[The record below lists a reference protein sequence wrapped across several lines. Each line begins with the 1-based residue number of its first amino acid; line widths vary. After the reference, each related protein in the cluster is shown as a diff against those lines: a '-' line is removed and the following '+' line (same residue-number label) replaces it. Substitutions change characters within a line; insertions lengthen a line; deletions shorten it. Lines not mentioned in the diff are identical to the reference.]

1 MSVRLLA
8 GLLIVLL
15 VGCASKS
22 TTTDNNDEPGKRS
35 TLSALQSS
43 VDLKVA
49 WRTQLGEGPGRQY
62 SRIELAVVDDTVYTV
77 SVDGGVYALSLSN
90 GRTQWRQ
97 RMSVPITGGITY
109 DNGVLYVTTR
119 DGRLH
124 ALSAEDGASQ
134 WSARLTSEAIAPV
147 GVDSRRVFVQTVD
160 GRITAFERSDGRQ
173 AWTYEHAMPILTLRG
188 TSAPLVLDQFVIAG
202 FSTGRVMALD
212 KALGIPRWDARLATA
227 DGRSELERLIDVDG
241 TPRWHNGMIYA
252 ASYNGDVAAIGLN
265 GDIRWQEEGSSYGS
279 PEIAMGS
286 LYLTLDDS
294 RIRAYDLLN
303 GASQWQQ
310 TALKGRELTQV
321 TAINTY
327 LAVADHEGYVHL
339 LRQFDGDLVGRL
351 LIPRR
356 PIHVSF
362 PNQTEATNWR
372 ALRDRDFGVRS
383 RLVATDRGLLVYTN
397 SGELLLLSLH
407 PRG

>member
-15 VGCASKS
+15 AGCASKS
-22 TTTDNNDEPGKRS
+22 ATTDNNEESASRS
-35 TLSALQSS
+35 SLAPLQSS
-43 VDLKVA
+43 VDLKVM
-49 WRTQLGEGPGRQY
+49 WRTQLGEGPGSNY
-62 SRIELAVVDDTVYTV
+62 SRIELAVVDNIVYSV
-77 SVDGGVYALSLSN
+77 SVDGSVFAVSLDN
-90 GRTQWRQ
+90 GRTLWRQ
-97 RMSVPITGGITY
+97 RLATPITGGITH
-109 DNGVLYVTTR
+109 DRGDLFVSTM

-124 ALSAEDGASQ
+124 ALAATDGSLH
-134 WSARLTSEAIAPV
+134 WSTRLTSEAIAPV
-147 GVDSRRVFVQTVD
+147 GVDARRVFVQTVD

-173 AWTYEHAMPILTLRG
+173 AWTYENAMPILTVRG
-188 TSAPLVLDQFVIAG
+188 TAAPLVLDQFVIAG
-202 FSTGRVMALD
+202 FATGRVLALD
-212 KALGIPRWDARLATA
+212 KVLGIPRWDARLATA

-265 GDIRWQEEGSSYGS
+265 GEIRWQEEGSSYGS

-310 TALKGRELTQV
+310 TALKGRELSQV

-327 LAVADHEGYVHL
+327 LAVADNEGYVHL
-339 LRQFDGDLVGRL
+339 LRQFDGDMVGRL

-372 ALRDRDFGVRS
+372 ALRGRDFGVRS
-383 RLVATDRGLLVYTN
+383 RLIATDRGLLVYTN